1 VLYGQIL
8 NMNNNLEAK
17 KEELTKKLQ
26 KLAAKRQELSTEIN
40 NNMAEQLRTQGAL
53 NLLKELENKE

>member
-1 VLYGQIL
+1 
-8 NMNNNLEAK
+8 MNNNLEAK